1 MLYYNTT
8 HLEDRM
14 KLEYSG
20 NVNDIMKQIKHIMI
34 DKGLRQK
41 DICNIT
47 GWSRQTVSNLL
58 AGRTPNPG
66 INIIYTLCKAIGCNL
81 YIDIRLIA

>member
-1 MLYYNTT
+1 M
-8 HLEDRM
+8 R
-14 KLEYSG
+14 LEYSG
-20 NVNDIMKQIKHIMI
+20 NINEVMIQIKHIMI

-41 DICNIT
+41 DICNAT

-66 INIIYTLCKAIGCNL
+66 INIIHTLCCAIGCSL
-81 YIDIRLIA
+81 YINIE

>member
-1 MLYYNTT
+1 M
-8 HLEDRM
+8 R
-14 KLEYSG
+14 LEYSG
-20 NVNDIMKQIKHIMI
+20 NINEVMIQIKHIMI

-41 DICNIT
+41 DICNVT

-66 INIIYTLCKAIGCNL
+66 INIIHTLCDAIGCSL
-81 YIDIRLIA
+81 YIDIE